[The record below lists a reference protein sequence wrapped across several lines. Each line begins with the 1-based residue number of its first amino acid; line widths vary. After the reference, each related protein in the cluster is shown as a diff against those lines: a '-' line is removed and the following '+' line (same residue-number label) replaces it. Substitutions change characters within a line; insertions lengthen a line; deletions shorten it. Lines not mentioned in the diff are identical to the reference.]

1 MSKIKLSKQQIGR
14 AGGLLVQYRLLK
26 YGIDSAPLTTD
37 SGIDLVAYSPLR
49 EEALTIQVKTNAKPK
64 PGGGKGALALDWWL
78 KRTSPADLVALVNLE
93 SEEVWLF
100 TLEEFIEAAQQ
111 QSDEIS
117 LHFYMYVDGGVK
129 TRTGKKALK
138 YQFSEYLLENAFHR
152 IFI

>member
-1 MSKIKLSKQQIGR
+1 M
-14 AGGLLVQYRLLK
+14 
-26 YGIDSAPLTTD
+26 
-37 SGIDLVAYSPLR
+37 
-49 EEALTIQVKTNAKPK
+49 
-64 PGGGKGALALDWWL
+64 ALDWWL

-138 YQFSEYLLENAFHR
+138 YQFSEYLLENAVHR
-152 IFI
+152 IFL

>member
-1 MSKIKLSKQQIGR
+1 MNTVRLSNQQIGK
-14 AGGLLVQYRLLK
+14 AGELLVQYRLLK

-49 EEALTIQVKTNAKPK
+49 NEALTIQVKTNAKPK
-64 PGGGKGALALDWWL
+64 AGGGKGAPALDWWL
-78 KRTSPADLVALVNLE
+78 KRTSPAELVALVNLE

-111 QSDEIS
+111 QPDEVW
-117 LHFYMYVDGGVK
+117 LHFYMYVDSDVK

-138 YQFSEYLLENAFHR
+138 YQFSEFLLENAVYR
-152 IFI
+152 IFL